1 MYHLCQVNGAQDTA
15 TSTLEQLF
23 DLSQTRDRLMFA
35 MAENLM
41 ERPYSEI
48 VVADVVKRARVSRRT
63 FYEEFA
69 DRGDCF
75 LALCDRSSEISRQ
88 VIDAAADPTL
98 PWEEQVSR
106 AVGHYFGFMTAE
118 PRLTHSLLFEI
129 HALGERGLVS
139 HRETH
144 HTFTEQMLELAERSR
159 ENGAEIRALDYPIT
173 AAAVGAIYQLM
184 QMIAEDEP
192 RITVDQARAAAIELV
207 LDVTTPRR

>member
-1 MYHLCQVNGAQDTA
+1 MYHVCQVKDAQNTA
-15 TSTLEQLF
+15 TSALEQLF
-23 DLSQTRDRLMFA
+23 DLSQTRDRLMMA
-35 MAENLM
+35 MAENLL
-41 ERPYSEI
+41 EKGYSEI

-75 LALCDRSSEISRQ
+75 LALCNRSSEISRK

-98 PWEEQVSR
+98 PWEEQVNR

-144 HTFTEQMLELAERSR
+144 HAFTEQMLELAERSR

-192 RITVDQARAAAIELV
+192 RITVDQARSAAIELV
-207 LDVTTPRR
+207 LDVTTSRR